1 MSKPA
6 TSTQNRTT
14 TPTASRSGGTSKSAA
29 TGSRSSAT
37 TSGSS
42 QNRGSSTH
50 ANPPKS
56 GSGSSSHA
64 NPPKSSGGV
73 SNGGSRSGSHRSS
86 AGGGGDRVGNQSHR
100 NPSQAHFNGG
110 APKRVPPRERPY
122 LHYDRPGH
130 FYGYDR
136 HYFGHRV
143 HYLPRYRR
151 VSYWGVDYYLYN
163 GIYYRYWL
171 GNYYVCRP
179 PFGVLFDLAAD
190 IQLSACRFAY
200 YNNVY
205 RTYSA
210 IDSNYATIQEQN
222 RIIAENN
229 ATIAA
234 QQAAIAAQQAAAAA
248 QQNAVAA
255 APAASA
261 TPSIDVNAL
270 KSLASY
276 QLANKL
282 GLVQSYAG
290 ANTQYFVNDGVFY
303 VQEAN
308 GQYKVIVPPAG
319 ALIEALP
326 DDYDAVTLS
335 DGNEY
340 YKVDDTVYRMTA
352 VDGTP
357 YFEVLGQ
364 MPAEM
369 AAQYNLNK

>member
-1 MSKPA
+1 M
-6 TSTQNRTT
+6 TN
-14 TPTASRSGGTSKSAA
+14 SRGGGVSSGS
-29 TGSRSSAT
+29 GSRSSSVRT
-37 TSGSS
+37 
-42 QNRGSSTH
+42 
-50 ANPPKS
+50 
-56 GSGSSSHA
+56 
-64 NPPKSSGGV
+64 
-73 SNGGSRSGSHRSS
+73 S
-86 AGGGGDRVGNQSHR
+86 AGGGGNRVGNQSHR
-100 NPSQAHFNGG
+100 NPSHAHFNGG
-110 APKRVPPRERPY
+110 APKHVPPRERPHI
-122 LHYDRPGH
+122 HYDRPGH
-130 FYGYDR
+130 FYGHDR

-151 VSYWGVDYYLYN
+151 VSYWGIDYYLYN
-163 GIYYRYWL
+163 GVYYRYWL
-171 GNYYVCRP
+171 GTYYVCRP
-179 PFGVLFDLAAD
+179 PFGVLFDLALDA
-190 IQLSACRFAY
+190 QLTACRFAY

-222 RIIAENN
+222 RTIAENN

-248 QQNAVAA
+248 QQNAAAA

-261 TPSIDVNAL
+261 APSIDVNTL

-276 QLANKL
+276 QLAEKL

-290 ANTQYFVNDGVFY
+290 ANTQYYVNDGVFY
-303 VQEAN
+303 VQEAS

-319 ALIEALP
+319 ALLETLP
-326 DDYDAVTLS
+326 EDYDTVTLS

-340 YKVDDTVYRMTA
+340 YKVDDTIYRMTA
-352 VDGTP
+352 IDGTP

-369 AAQYNLNK
+369 AAKYAQ